1 MCCRLSPCRSQS
13 RGSAPASKV
22 RSWGYSQIS
31 ALACAIVF
39 IGATTDFA
47 DTRMVRLK
55 NREGNADLVMA
66 LPCSNPRLH
75 PYDQITAGRF
85 IEYEGK
91 LKKHVEVGVQGIRR

>member
-1 MCCRLSPCRSQS
+1 
-13 RGSAPASKV
+13 
-22 RSWGYSQIS
+22 
-31 ALACAIVF
+31 
-39 IGATTDFA
+39 
-47 DTRMVRLK
+47 MVRLK